1 MGTTRDGSTRVIMRQ
16 RSKAS
21 KAEDH
26 IKRAPCVRRPLFPL
40 RVAGPSRPKYEG
52 AGLKQSQGGRRR
64 RFRSNKWHS
73 YLSSKRWAR
82 LNAYQLQAESR

>member
-16 RSKAS
+16 RPKAS

-40 RVAGPSRPKYEG
+40 RVRDHPA
-52 AGLKQSQGGRRR
+52 QSMRAQA
-64 RFRSNKWHS
+64 
-73 YLSSKRWAR
+73 SSKAKAGGGDASEAI
-82 LNAYQLQAESR
+82 NGIHTSAASDGPG